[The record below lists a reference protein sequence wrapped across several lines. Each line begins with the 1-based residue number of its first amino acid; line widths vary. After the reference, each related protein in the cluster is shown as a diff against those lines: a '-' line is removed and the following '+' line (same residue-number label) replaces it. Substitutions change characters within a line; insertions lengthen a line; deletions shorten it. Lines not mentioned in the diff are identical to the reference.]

1 MLKKPTKKEALV
13 TLRSTEKKWT
23 KPLIAA
29 GWLAFP
35 SVILERQHALGLTP
49 LDVNI
54 ILYLVTYWW
63 TPDNRPH
70 PSKRTIATAI
80 GVSARTVQRRIAAL
94 EKVRFIWREERRIPK
109 KGSKTNGYHLDGLI
123 EAATPFALEKIDLI
137 KKRKKENEERQRRKR
152 PVLRVVSDLSERDEK

>member
-1 MLKKPTKKEALV
+1 MLEKPTKKKENLA
-13 TLRSTEKKWT
+13 TLRITEKKWT

-35 SVILERQHALGLTP
+35 SVILEKQHALGLTA

-70 PSKRTIATAI
+70 PSKHTIATAI
-80 GVSARTVQRRIAAL
+80 GVSPRTVQKRIAAL
-94 EKVRFIWREERRIPK
+94 EKVRFIRREERRIPK
-109 KGSKTNGYHLDGLI
+109 QGSKTNVYHFDGLI
-123 EAATPFALEKIDLI
+123 KAATPFAIEKIQVI
-137 KKRKKENEERQRRKR
+137 NERKKENEERRRRKR
-152 PVLRVVSDLSERDEK
+152 PVLRVVERDER